1 MPGPARGVVWFSV
14 PGDRP
19 GAPVQGAGLELR
31 FTEVGLALE
40 SVGMSPGP

>member
-1 MPGPARGVVWFSV
+1 MPGPASGLVWFSV

-19 GAPVQGAGLELR
+19 GAPVQGAGLKLG

-40 SVGMSPGP
+40 SVVMSLGP